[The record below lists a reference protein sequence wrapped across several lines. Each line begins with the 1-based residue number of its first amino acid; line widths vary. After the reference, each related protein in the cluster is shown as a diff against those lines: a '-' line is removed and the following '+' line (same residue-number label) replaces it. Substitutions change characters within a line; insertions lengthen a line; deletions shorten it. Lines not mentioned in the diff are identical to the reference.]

1 MPPYSLSFGPESI
14 KLEHE
19 VRKEGEQRFSE
30 QSRKLAS
37 VVFER
42 LPSYG
47 DDELTYHFGPPPK
60 ETPTPFWTVHR
71 TSVREDANMEVL
83 YVTVTISIGLSLEIP
98 ASVADRDLLNHMK
111 DAFQSDVQYKVKI
124 PIICNFE
131 PLQRGEIL
139 KLFVPVASLAAP
151 LLAARDQTM
160 ASVVEPKVP
169 PPPLVAVSQN
179 VAKATSVVTTK
190 GAKGK
195 GKKRMLG

>member
-1 MPPYSLSFGPESI
+1 MPPYSLSFVPESI

-19 VRKEGEQRFSE
+19 VRKEGEQRFSD

-47 DDELTYHFGPPPK
+47 DDQLTYHFGPPPK
-60 ETPTPFWTVHR
+60 ETPTPFWTIHR
-71 TSVREDANMEVL
+71 TSVREEANMEVL
-83 YVTVTISIGLSLEIP
+83 YVTVTISIGLSMEIP
-98 ASVADRDLLNHMK
+98 ASVADRGMLNHMK

-124 PIICNFE
+124 PIICNVE
-131 PLQRGEIL
+131 HVQRGEIL

-151 LLAARDQTM
+151 LPAARDQTM
-160 ASVVEPKVP
+160 ASVVEPKA
-169 PPPLVAVSQN
+169 PPLVAVSQN
-179 VAKATSVVTTK
+179 VAKAKSVVTTK

-195 GKKRMLG
+195 GKK